1 MLKNELEEIIEKCDE
16 DISMLVKNLSSKEIL
31 FNYNEEKIY
40 PSASIIKIP
49 IMIEALSKADDLQIP
64 LLSKIKIKDSDKID
78 FSIIT
83 EQNLTQCT
91 FLELITWM
99 IIDSDNTA
107 TNVLIDL
114 LGMDKINER
123 INSLGMNNTKL
134 QRKMMDF
141 EAIKEGGNNSTSLK
155 DMLIVM
161 EGLYRG
167 EIINKEISKRAIDIM
182 KNQRDNS
189 MLKRYITENV
199 VVANKTGELDN
210 LNNDVGIFY
219 IKRADY
225 FIGVFVHKSQNN
237 QKAYEI
243 IGKLSKKVYDYF
255 IDNQNEN
262 STYKL
267 EFDYQYSMFNDWI
280 LWIEQLSLIED

>member
-1 MLKNELEEIIEKCDE
+1 
-16 DISMLVKNLSSKEIL
+16 
-31 FNYNEEKIY
+31 
-40 PSASIIKIP
+40 
-49 IMIEALSKADDLQIP
+49 
-64 LLSKIKIKDSDKID
+64 
-78 FSIIT
+78 
-83 EQNLTQCT
+83 
-91 FLELITWM
+91 M

-219 IKRADY
+219 TKRADY

-267 EFDYQYSMFNDWI
+267 EFDYQYSMFND
-280 LWIEQLSLIED
+280 

>member
-1 MLKNELEEIIEKCDE
+1 MLENELKEIIDKYDE
-16 DISMLVKNLSSKEIL
+16 DISMLVKNLSSDEIL
-31 FNYNEEKIY
+31 LNYNEEKIY

-49 IMIEALSKADDLQIP
+49 IMIEALSKMDDLQIP
-64 LLSKIKIKDSDKID
+64 LLSKIKIKDSDKVD

-123 INSLGMNNTKL
+123 INSLGMKDTKL

-141 EAIKEGGNNSTSLK
+141 EAIKEGKNNSTSLK
-155 DMLIVM
+155 DMLVVM

-167 EIINKEISKRAIDIM
+167 KIINKEVSKRAIDIM

-219 IKRADY
+219 TKKADY
-225 FIGVFVHKSQNN
+225 FIGIFVHKVQNN
-237 QKAYEI
+237 QKAHEI

-255 IDNQNEN
+255 IDNNRTQLIHGN
-262 STYKL
+262 SIINAQHSCL
-267 EFDYQYSMFNDWI
+267 
-280 LWIEQLSLIED
+280 LIKYEI

>member
-1 MLKNELEEIIEKCDE
+1 MLENELKEIIEKCDE
-16 DISMLVKNLSSKEIL
+16 DISMLVKNLSSDKIL
-31 FNYNEEKIY
+31 FNYNEEKKY

-64 LLSKIKIKDSDKID
+64 LLSKIKIKDSDKVD

-83 EQNLTQCT
+83 EQNLAQCT

-114 LGMDKINER
+114 LAMDKINER
-123 INSLGMNNTKL
+123 INSLAMKDTKL

-141 EAIKEGGNNSTSLK
+141 EAIKEGKNNYTSLK
-155 DMLIVM
+155 DMLVVM

-167 EIINKEISKRAIDIM
+167 KIINKEVSKRAIDIM

-189 MLKRYITENV
+189 MLKRYITDNV

-219 IKRADY
+219 TKRSDY
-225 FIGVFVHKSQNN
+225 FIGIFVHKAQNN
-237 QKAYEI
+237 QKAREI

-255 IDNQNEN
+255 IDNQNESSN
-262 STYKL
+262 YKL
-267 EFDYQYSMFNDWI
+267 EFDYQYSMFND
-280 LWIEQLSLIED
+280 

>member
-1 MLKNELEEIIEKCDE
+1 MLKNELKEIIEKCDE

-64 LLSKIKIKDSDKID
+64 LLSKIKIKDSDKVD

-267 EFDYQYSMFNDWI
+267 EFDYQYSMFND
-280 LWIEQLSLIED
+280 

>member
-16 DISMLVKNLSSKEIL
+16 DISMLVKNLSSDEIL
-31 FNYNEEKIY
+31 LNYNGEKIY

-64 LLSKIKIKDSDKID
+64 LLSKIKIKDSDKVD

-107 TNVLIDL
+107 TNVLIDI
-114 LGMDKINER
+114 LGINEINDR
-123 INSLGMNNTKL
+123 IESLEMKDTKL

-141 EAIKEGGNNSTSLK
+141 EAINEGKNNVTSLK
-155 DMLIVM
+155 DMLVVM

-167 EIINKEISKRAIDIM
+167 KIINKEVSKRAIDIM

-189 MLKRYITENV
+189 MLKRYIIGNV
-199 VVANKTGELDN
+199 VLANKTGELNN

-219 IKRADY
+219 TKNTDY

-255 IDNQNEN
+255 IDNKNEN
-262 STYKL
+262 SDSKW
-267 EFDYQYSMFNDWI
+267 EFDYQYSMI
-280 LWIEQLSLIED
+280 K

>member
-267 EFDYQYSMFNDWI
+267 EFDYQYSMFND
-280 LWIEQLSLIED
+280 

>member
-1 MLKNELEEIIEKCDE
+1 MLENELKEILEKCDE
-16 DISMLVKNLSSKEIL
+16 DISMLVKNLSSNEIL
-31 FNYNEEKIY
+31 LNYNEEKIY

-49 IMIEALSKADDLQIP
+49 IMIEALSKADDSQIP
-64 LLSKIKIKDSDKID
+64 LLSKIKIKDSDKVD

-83 EQNLTQCT
+83 EQNLAQCT

-123 INSLGMNNTKL
+123 INSLGMKSTEL

-141 EAIKEGGNNSTSLK
+141 EAIKEGENNSTSLK
-155 DMLIVM
+155 DMSVAM

-167 EIINKEISKRAIDIM
+167 KIINKEVSKRAIDIM

-189 MLKRYITENV
+189 MLKRYITDNV

-219 IKRADY
+219 TKRSDY
-225 FIGVFVHKSQNN
+225 FIGIFVHKAQNN
-237 QKAYEI
+237 QKAREI

-255 IDNQNEN
+255 IDNQNESSN
-262 STYKL
+262 YKL
-267 EFDYQYSMFNDWI
+267 EFDYQYSMFND
-280 LWIEQLSLIED
+280 

>member
-1 MLKNELEEIIEKCDE
+1 MLENELKEIIEKCDE

-64 LLSKIKIKDSDKID
+64 LLSKIKIKDSDKVD

-91 FLELITWM
+91 VLELITWM

-114 LGMDKINER
+114 LAMDKINER
-123 INSLGMNNTKL
+123 INSLAMKDTKL

-141 EAIKEGGNNSTSLK
+141 EAIKEGKNNYTSLK
-155 DMLIVM
+155 DMLVVM

-167 EIINKEISKRAIDIM
+167 KIINKEVSKRAIDIM

-219 IKRADY
+219 TKRADY
-225 FIGVFVHKSQNN
+225 FIGIFVHKAQNN
-237 QKAYEI
+237 QKAHEI

-267 EFDYQYSMFNDWI
+267 KFDYQYSMFND
-280 LWIEQLSLIED
+280 

>member
-1 MLKNELEEIIEKCDE
+1 MLENELKEIIDKYDE
-16 DISMLVKNLSSKEIL
+16 DISMLVKNLSSDEIL
-31 FNYNEEKIY
+31 LNYNEEKIY

-49 IMIEALSKADDLQIP
+49 IMIEALSKMDDLQIP
-64 LLSKIKIKDSDKID
+64 LLSKIKIKDSDKVD

-123 INSLGMNNTKL
+123 INSLGMKDTKL

-141 EAIKEGGNNSTSLK
+141 EAIKEGKNNSTSLK
-155 DMLIVM
+155 DMLVVM

-167 EIINKEISKRAIDIM
+167 KIINKEVSKRAIDIM

-219 IKRADY
+219 TKKADY
-225 FIGVFVHKSQNN
+225 FIGIFVHKVQNN
-237 QKAYEI
+237 QKAHEI

-255 IDNQNEN
+255 IDNNRTQLIHGN
-262 STYKL
+262 SII
-267 EFDYQYSMFNDWI
+267 ND
-280 LWIEQLSLIED
+280 Q

>member
-1 MLKNELEEIIEKCDE
+1 MLENELKEIIEKCDE
-16 DISMLVKNLSSKEIL
+16 DISMLVKNLSSDEIL
-31 FNYNEEKIY
+31 LNYNGEKIY

-64 LLSKIKIKDSDKID
+64 LLSKIKIKDSDKVD

-91 FLELITWM
+91 VLELITWM

-114 LGMDKINER
+114 LAMDKINER
-123 INSLGMNNTKL
+123 INSLAMKDTKL

-141 EAIKEGGNNSTSLK
+141 EAIKEGKNNYTSLK
-155 DMLIVM
+155 DLLVVM

-167 EIINKEISKRAIDIM
+167 ETINKEVSKRAIDIM

-219 IKRADY
+219 TKRADY

-267 EFDYQYSMFNDWI
+267 EFDYQYSMFND
-280 LWIEQLSLIED
+280 